1 MRTADEVR
9 ALMPDLDRSITDM
22 FGISDT
28 EFRTRYLELADKL
41 NEIWWSAP
49 GYYTDV
55 KLAAAILD
63 DIVGYHSYTAL
74 QLLNFACF
82 VRMISILMSERV
94 YVPVIGI
101 KKESEE
107 SQQ

>member
-22 FGISDT
+22 FGISDS
-28 EFRTRYLELADKL
+28 EFRDRYVALADKL

-49 GYYTDV
+49 SYYTDV

-63 DIVGYHSYTAL
+63 DVVGYHGYTAS
-74 QLLNFACF
+74 QLLNFTCF
-82 VRMISILMSERV
+82 VRMISILLSERV

-101 KKESEE
+101 KKEEP
-107 SQQ
+107 QQ